1 MHRLIL
7 VFLVLLIVNAVT
19 AQDYNYTLRNY
30 RVQDGLPQS
39 QVNVI
44 LEDKNGYLW
53 IGTQGGGLAR
63 YDGRE
68 FKVYTTLD
76 GLLSN
81 IVSFLKLDKK
91 NNLWIVHPRGIS
103 RFDGV
108 NFKKFIQPG
117 DEKLKRVRRIFE
129 VSDTL
134 FMLTST
140 GQLGKVHGDS
150 LYYWSK
156 EIKKNTRVLYAHL
169 MPSKEILICLGDSS
183 FTVRSESSSYSFSHK
198 SKFNVLNNI
207 FNYKGNV
214 IAKTDKGYY
223 KIDFKNRDFT
233 SIDIPLKNSF
243 VFYDSMRDVFWSRN
257 ENAFLKEYKVRG
269 EHHIDTVMRGREI
282 SQVLVDSE
290 MNTWICTLGNGLYK
304 YFIQDFERCSSESMQ
319 FIKSIVKTSDEASW
333 VGSQTNG
340 LWRTTS
346 KGTKHF
352 FYEGDVYKNDIRCIA
367 ESPDKK
373 VYVGTSGGLG
383 LFDESKNG
391 FKWYTRDDGL
401 SNNVVQSIQF
411 DAVGNMWIATY
422 GGGICYFD
430 GTNFK
435 TFTTQQ
441 GLTSNSIGALHYSLP
456 HKKLFYGSD
465 YGVGMIENGVV
476 RNIQIK
482 GLENTSILSI
492 NPYKDSL
499 LLIGTSGAG
508 IVILDPVSNNKK
520 LITVYDGLPSGFIY
534 FVAAD
539 STGYVWVG
547 TEKGITRLKLDEDF
561 EILENLHYG
570 FENGLQGVETN
581 QNAFYLGKD
590 AKYFGLIDG
599 LYQFNETTKEKSS
612 HTFNLHLTSIQ
623 LLYGEFNARDFSKK
637 TEGFF
642 KNPSNPIFDPDKNHI
657 TFHFNRVNKQYPKSV
672 RYKYFLDNYD
682 KKWSLPSSNNYVTY
696 SNLPP
701 GKYTFRVVGTNANGG
716 WGGNTLMYPF
726 EIKAPFYQT
735 ATFMVLAFLLLVG
748 TIILVAYMRVRQR
761 IEKTMMLERIRIKEQ
776 ESLRKEIARDFHDE
790 MGNQLTRIINYVS
803 LLKLNGSVSKNGN
816 VASHEDLYTKVE
828 NSAKYLYTG
837 TRDFIWSIDPVNDEL
852 SKLFIH
858 IRDFGEKL
866 FEEKDI
872 QFRATNEV
880 KGKAK
885 LAYGF
890 SRQVNLIFKEAM
902 TNAFK
907 YSQAKNAT
915 LSLTQQAN
923 GFEFYFEDDGIGF
936 DTSEIEKLNGIKN
949 IRERADKVQ
958 AILRISSKQGQ
969 GTKILLNFQP
979 FKTSKYAIS
988 I

>member
-30 RVQDGLPQS
+30 RVQEGLPQS

-140 GQLGKVHGDS
+140 GQLGKIHGDS
-150 LYYWSK
+150 LHYWAK
-156 EIKKNTRVLYAHL
+156 EIKKDTRVLYAHV
-169 MPSKEILICLGDSS
+169 MPNKEILICLGDSS
-183 FTVRSESSSYSFSHK
+183 FTVKRKNNSYSFSHK
-198 SKFNVLNNI
+198 GKFNVLNNV
-207 FNYKGNV
+207 FNYRGNV
-214 IAKTDKGYY
+214 IAKTDRGYL
-223 KIDFKNRDFT
+223 KFDFKNRDFEP
-233 SIDIPLKNSF
+233 IDIPLKNSF
-243 VFYDSMRDVFWSRN
+243 VYYDSSRDVFWSRN
-257 ENAFLKEYKVRG
+257 DNAFLREYKVNG
-269 EHHIDTVMRGREI
+269 EIRIDTVMRSREI

-304 YFIQDFERCSSESMQ
+304 YFIQDFDRCSSENMQ
-319 FIKSIVKTSDEASW
+319 FIMSIAKISDGSSW

-340 LWRTTS
+340 LWRIN
-346 KGTKHF
+346 KDGIKHF
-352 FYEGDVYKNDIRCIA
+352 FYDSDIYKNDIHCIV

-373 VYVGTSGGLG
+373 VFVGTSGGLG
-383 LFDESKNG
+383 LFDETKNE

-401 SNNVVQSIQF
+401 SNNVVHSIQF
-411 DAVGNMWIATY
+411 DATGGMWLGTY

-430 GTNFK
+430 GKDFK
-435 TFTTQQ
+435 SFTTQH
-441 GLTSNSIGALHYSLP
+441 GLPSNSIVALHYSVLY
-456 HKKLFYGSD
+456 KKLFYGTD
-465 YGVGMIENGVV
+465 YGIGTMENGVA
-476 RNIQIK
+476 RNIQIQ
-482 GLENTSILSI
+482 GAENTSILSI
-492 NPYKDSL
+492 NPYRDSL
-499 LLIGTSGAG
+499 LLVGTSGAG
-508 IVILDPVSNNKK
+508 IAILNPSSDQKK

-539 STGYVWVG
+539 LQEYIWVG
-547 TEKGITRLKLDEDF
+547 TEKGITRLKLDENF
-561 EILENLHYG
+561 EIQENLHYG
-570 FENGLQGVETN
+570 FENGLHGVETN
-581 QNAFYLGKD
+581 QNAFYLGSD
-590 AKYFGLIDG
+590 EKYFGLIDG
-599 LYQFNETTKEKSS
+599 LYQFNEITKEKSS
-612 HTFNLHLTSIQ
+612 HTFNLHLTSIE

-642 KNPSNPIFDPDKNHI
+642 KSPVNPVFDPDKNHI
-657 TFHFNRVNKQYPKSV
+657 TFHFNRVNKQYPNSV

-701 GKYTFRVVGTNANGG
+701 GKYTFRVVGTDANGG
-716 WGGNTLMYPF
+716 WGGDTLVYPF
-726 EIKAPFYQT
+726 EIRAPFYQT
-735 ATFMVLAFLLLVG
+735 ATFMILAFLLLIG
-748 TIILVAYMRVRQR
+748 AIILVAYVRVRQR
-761 IEKTMMLERIRIKEQ
+761 IEKTMMLERIRLKEQ
-776 ESLRKEIARDFHDE
+776 ENLRKEIARDFHDE

-803 LLKLNGSVSKNGN
+803 LLKLNGSVSKNGGS
-816 VASHEDLYTKVE
+816 SHEDLYTKVE

-872 QFRATNEV
+872 QFRATNDV
-880 KGKAK
+880 KGKVK

-915 LSLTQQAN
+915 LSLVQQAG

-936 DTSEIEKLNGIKN
+936 NTSEIEKLNGLKN

-958 AILRISSKQGQ
+958 AILRISSKEGF
-969 GTKILLNFQP
+969 GTKISLNFQP